1 MRSISHLTRCIIF
14 SLEIWLGRSFGTFV
28 GILFPSCEC
37 GIVPIINRFLEKKVP
52 SYTAVPFL
60 VTAPVINPIV
70 LFATYSAFGNSF
82 HVALLRALGSIVV
95 AVILGIFLGF
105 FWQEP
110 IQKENRLACHE
121 HDFSHLS
128 PAKKLFRSLCKQLMN
143 FLIRGVI
150 WYLAVSLP
158 LLYRSMFRH
167 GF

>member
-1 MRSISHLTRCIIF
+1 MWNRPHYQSF
-14 SLEIWLGRSFGTFV
+14 SG
-28 GILFPSCEC
+28 
-37 GIVPIINRFLEKKVP
+37 KKVP

-82 HVALLRALGSIVV
+82 HVALLRALGSILV

-105 FWQEP
+105 FWREP

-128 PAKKLFRSLCKQLMN
+128 PAKKSFSGLC
-143 FLIRGVI
+143 
-150 WYLAVSLP
+150 AS
-158 LLYRSMFRH
+158 H
-167 GF
+167 